1 MPGTRPGMTVE
12 EKGMAAN
19 NELTG
24 KVAIVTGAGRNIG
37 RAIALALADGSAS
50 VVVNALSNRAE
61 AEAVAH
67 AIEAAG
73 GKALVHIGDVADA
86 AAVQAMADA
95 AVKHF
100 GRIDILVNNAAL
112 RREKSFAEM
121 SYAEWRAILDVTLDG
136 AFHCVKACLPALKQ
150 SGAGAIVNIG
160 GLSAHTGARD
170 RAHVVTAKAG
180 LVGFTRALAHDLADD
195 GITVNCVVPGL
206 IGTPRPKDK
215 PEPAHHLTHQTITG
229 ERGRPEDVAA
239 TVRFLCGPGAR
250 YINGQ
255 AIHANG
261 GAYLGA

>member
-1 MPGTRPGMTVE
+1 
-12 EKGMAAN
+12 MAQ
-19 NELTG
+19 ELAG

-37 RAIALALADGSAS
+37 RAIALALADGGAA
-50 VVVNALSNRAE
+50 VVVNARSNSAE
-61 AEAVAH
+61 ADAVVRE
-67 AIEAAG
+67 IEASG
-73 GKALVHIGDVADA
+73 GKALAHIGDVADA
-86 AAVQAMADA
+86 KAVQAMADA
-95 AVKHF
+95 AAKQF

-112 RREKSFAEM
+112 RREKPFAEM
-121 SYAEWRAILDVTLDG
+121 DYAAWREILDVTLDG
-136 AFHCVKACLPALKQ
+136 AFHCVKACLPVLRK
-150 SGAGAIVNIG
+150 SGAGTIVNIG
-160 GLSAHTGARD
+160 GLSAHTGAAN

-180 LVGFTRALAHDLADD
+180 IVGFTRALAHDLAAD

-215 PEPAHHLTHQTITG
+215 PEPAHHATHGTISG

-239 TVRFLCGPGAR
+239 MVRFLCGPAAR